1 MKTREALLASL
12 RARLDRFVK
21 DQDTAAVLSGE
32 AIGEV
37 RALLAGV
44 PDPSSDL
51 EVLRVAGHLYW
62 FRYQVLPPGKDQQDL
77 RAALMFLTPVY
88 FADPDR
94 VPGPVRAFLESAPPG
109 RRGPGEMAER
119 LAQRAAEFAETGHPG
134 ALDDAIDL
142 LRQAVAATPG
152 SHPDLAR
159 YLFALDDALERRFE
173 LTGVLADV
181 DEAVRVS
188 RQAVAAVPPGSTDH
202 ASALSN
208 LGNALGMR
216 FDRTHDLADL
226 DEAIEVGQK
235 AMARSAPSHPAR
247 AQIMGNLGANLLS
260 RYTHN
265 GRAVDLDQAVDILRQ
280 AADLLPHDHPGRPF
294 VVSNLGN
301 ALEARFGL
309 TDDPADLDQ
318 AIEVSREAVG
328 ALPSGH
334 PRLRG
339 LQSNLATA
347 LQTRFKRTRQR
358 ADVDEAIELCRR
370 AAAATPVGHS
380 MREAILG
387 NLGNALSSR
396 FESAGDLADLDE
408 AVEIQRQLLAV
419 TSDSDSDRADRHAV
433 LGQLLLE
440 RFNRS
445 DRPGDLDEAIEMGR
459 QAAASG
465 RADLLVNLG
474 ATLQTRYGR
483 TEIAA
488 DLDEA
493 IESYRR
499 AAGMAPGERPV
510 QAAASS
516 GLSRALIARYERTG
530 DAGDLQGA
538 VEARRRTTAA
548 GPTGGPQVDSPDAL
562 SDHGSALG
570 RTFERSGIDPEE
582 RSRYQRGLRAKLK
595 TRIEMWRRTG
605 NPEWLAEDQARDE
618 AFTLVMS
625 AASKPKDAETAR
637 EATEFLTVRTTALD
651 GVQRGSALAELVSVL
666 AFLQDNEV
674 EVRALAPDPG
684 LAPKQRRDATPLSD
698 IAALMVFFNQFLHT
712 PNPRATG
719 ELALSRLDEYD
730 ETFFTGIDALIFHD
744 RLLGETNHAE
754 RLEELKEY
762 IEFVKHTTAQ
772 YGVQE
777 FRDDLAWGQAMDDI
791 QQLAE
796 VRDDR
801 PEMDEKLNT
810 LHEVI
815 QRTPRDSPRRVQRLS
830 ELATVLRQRFQRS
843 GLLDDLDECIR
854 VQREAVEA
862 SPQGSIDRA
871 GMLANLGLML
881 KTRFEHRRA
890 EAGSKDAADM
900 ADLDEAI
907 EVGHASIQLTP
918 AEHPLRPNR
927 LGAHATLLLERFKQT
942 VTAADIDEAI
952 ASLEEALNAETVS
965 DKERRK
971 LRGLLDWAHTLRAP
985 EAEEAPLRDPRLAL
999 RERLERFEQSGAG
1012 QGRELLDSDEAC
1024 DELLAALAGFANP
1037 PDLESDL
1044 RLLADTINFLRL
1056 RFAHVQ
1062 SEHSSTETVI
1072 CQMIAHHMEEI
1083 QKASAAEERT
1093 KLIGASPE
1101 VARNALTRLR
1111 ELWGRLEPA
1120 TFAADPGVHYR
1131 ALLEALG
1138 EPWPPSG
1145 LDERISRL
1153 RGVLERAPQRASYLN
1168 FLHEELGI
1176 ALWERFNREGSHQ
1189 DIVDAIGHLDRAIEV
1204 ADRRGSGYI
1213 RNVAPIVQN
1222 LGTAFLALG
1231 ERTHD
1236 VETLNNAINA
1246 FRQALRFFAPGTY
1259 DRTLSL
1265 SNLGMALQFR
1275 YSLTG
1280 APDDITEAVTVLR
1293 EAVEDT
1299 SDLDPD
1305 RPARM
1310 TNLCMA
1316 LGSSFQVTHDAGE
1329 LNEAIEVG
1337 QTALATLPLS
1347 SVHRARLLA
1356 NVGVCFEGQFKENG
1370 SKQDRA
1376 EAIRYFEEAART
1388 ETSPVWD
1395 RIRPARGWGLLAAD
1409 SGDYAVAVTA
1419 FGYVVE
1425 LLPMLAWH
1433 GLEMADR
1440 LSYLG
1445 SEGLSGLALE
1455 AAACAIADGRPDRA
1469 MQLLEHGRGVLLSQV
1484 LNLRTDLSML
1494 ATGHADLAE
1503 ELGTIRKRLDGPGET
1518 DHEERRDL
1526 AQRWDRLVKETR
1538 RLPDFGDFL
1547 LPPRLETLLPAA
1559 AAGPIVVVNVS
1570 TRRCDALLVTENQ
1583 VRLKELPRLSSE
1595 TVTEQANRYLSVLQE
1610 AERTAAEAFSARE
1623 EANVRG
1629 TSEAI
1634 RRYAEAQRAR
1644 VIAHRAME
1652 QTLPEVMAWL
1662 WDVIAEPVLDTLGFT
1677 SPPAPGRPW
1686 PRLWWCPTGP
1696 LSLLPLHAAAH
1707 PEADGRQG
1715 GRAVLDRVVSSY
1727 TPTLRALTEARQGPQ
1742 DAESQDRMLVVAL
1755 PDTPGQPPL
1764 HHVTDERDLLT
1775 TLFPRDRHTLLQG
1788 KEATRTRVSRE
1799 LPSHRYAHFSCHGDQ
1814 NLTQPLQGGLL
1825 LYDGMLTFAD
1835 VITGHYHGE
1844 YAFLSACKTATGGL
1858 KLADEVVT
1866 IASALHYTG
1875 YRHVIAS
1882 SWSVLGSKAANLAKA
1897 VYADLT
1903 SDGAFTPELAAW
1915 ALHRAVR
1922 QLRDTHPD
1930 QPSVWMPFTH
1940 TGP

>member
-12 RARLDRFVK
+12 RARLDRFVQ

-51 EVLRVAGHLYW
+51 EVLRVVGHLHW
-62 FRYQVLPPGKDQQDL
+62 FRYQVLPAGKDQQDL
-77 RAALMFLTPVY
+77 RAALTFLTPVY
-88 FADPDR
+88 FSDPDR
-94 VPGPVRAFLESAPPG
+94 VPGPVRAFLERAAPG
-109 RRGPGEMAER
+109 QRSSGEVAER
-119 LAQRAAEFAETGHPG
+119 LAQHAAELAATGHRG
-134 ALDDAIDL
+134 ALDDAIGL
-142 LRQAVAATPG
+142 LRQAVAACPG
-152 SHPDLAR
+152 NHPDRVR

-173 LTGVLADV
+173 LTSVLADIV
-181 DEAVRVS
+181 EAVEVS
-188 RQAVAAVPPGSTDH
+188 RQAVAALPPESTDH

-216 FDRTHDLADL
+216 FDQTQNLGDL
-226 DEAIEVGQK
+226 DEAIEVGQR
-235 AMARSAPSHPAR
+235 AMARSAPDHPAR

-265 GRAVDLDQAVDILRQ
+265 GGAADLDQAIDILRQ
-280 AADLLPHDHPGRPF
+280 AAALLPRGHPGGPS
-294 VVSNLGN
+294 VMSNLGN
-301 ALEARFGL
+301 ALVARFRL
-309 TDDPADLDQ
+309 TDDPADLNQ
-318 AIEVSREAVG
+318 AIEFSREAG
-328 ALPSGH
+328 SALPPGD
-334 PRLRG
+334 PKLPG
-339 LQSNLATA
+339 LLSNLATA
-347 LQTRFKRTRQR
+347 LQTRFERTHQR
-358 ADVDEAIELCRR
+358 FDIDEAIEHCRQ
-370 AAAATPVGHS
+370 AAAVTPAGRS
-380 MREAILG
+380 TREAIFG
-387 NLGNALSSR
+387 NLCNALLSR

-408 AVEIQRQLLAV
+408 AVEVQRQLLPVA
-419 TSDSDSDRADRHAV
+419 SDSDSDRADRQAA
-433 LGQLLLE
+433 LSRLLLE
-440 RFNRS
+440 RFNRG
-445 DRPGDLDEAIEMGR
+445 DRLGDLDEAIEMGR

-465 RADLLVNLG
+465 RADLLINLG
-474 ATLQTRYGR
+474 AILQTRYGR
-483 TEIAA
+483 TESVA

-499 AAGMAPGERPV
+499 AAGAAHAKNSV
-510 QAAASS
+510 QAIALS
-516 GLSRALIARYERTG
+516 GLSRALIARYERTS

-538 VEARRRTTAA
+538 VEGRRRATAV
-548 GPTGGPQVDSPDAL
+548 GPTGGPRVDSPDPL
-562 SDHGSALG
+562 SDPGNALW
-570 RTFERSGIDPEE
+570 RTFERSGIAPER
-582 RSRYQRGLRAKLK
+582 RSRYERGVRAKLK

-605 NPEWLAEDQARDE
+605 NPGWLAEDQARDE

-625 AASKPKDAETAR
+625 AVSEPKDAGMAR
-637 EATEFLTVRTTALD
+637 EAAEFLAVRTAAFD
-651 GVQRGSALAELVSVL
+651 GVQRGNALAELVSVL

-674 EVRALAPDPG
+674 EVRAVAPDPG
-684 LAPKQRRDATPLSD
+684 LAPKQRRDASTLPD
-698 IAALMVFFNQFLHT
+698 IAALMGFSNQFLHT

-730 ETFFTGIDALIFHD
+730 ETFFTGVDALIFNE
-744 RLLGETNHAE
+744 RLLGETNRVE
-754 RLEELKEY
+754 RLEKLKEY
-762 IEFVKHTTAQ
+762 LQFVKEMTAQ

-777 FRDDLAWGQAMDDI
+777 FRDDLAWGQALDDI
-791 QQLAE
+791 QQIAE

-801 PEMDEKLNT
+801 LEMDEKLNT

-843 GLLDDLDECIR
+843 GLLDDLDECIH
-854 VQREAVEA
+854 VQREAVES

-871 GMLANLGLML
+871 GMLANLGLLL
-881 KTRFEHRRA
+881 KARFEQRRA
-890 EAGSKDAADM
+890 EAGSKDGANV

-927 LGAHATLLLERFKQT
+927 LGAHATLLLERFNQ
-942 VTAADIDEAI
+942 TAAAADLDEAI

-965 DKERRK
+965 DSERRK
-971 LRGLLDWAHTLRAP
+971 LRRLLDWAHTLRAP
-985 EAEEAPLRDPRLAL
+985 EAEEAPLRHPRLAL
-999 RERLERFEQSGAG
+999 RERLERFEQSGVE

-1056 RFAHVQ
+1056 RFICVQ
-1062 SEHSSTETVI
+1062 SEHSSTETEI
-1072 CQMIAHHMEEI
+1072 CQMIAHHLEEI
-1083 QKASAAEERT
+1083 SKASASEERT
-1093 KLIGASPE
+1093 KLIGALPE
-1101 VARNALTRLR
+1101 VARSALTRLR
-1111 ELWGRLEPA
+1111 KLWGRPEPT
-1120 TFAADPGVHYR
+1120 TFAADSGVHYR

-1153 RGVLERAPQRASYLN
+1153 RGVLERAPQQAAYLS
-1168 FLHEELGI
+1168 FLHEEIGV

-1189 DIVDAIGHLDRAIEV
+1189 DIIDTIGHLGKAIEV
-1204 ADRRGSGYI
+1204 ADRRGSGHI
-1213 RNVAPIVQN
+1213 RNAAPIMQN

-1236 VETLNNAINA
+1236 VETLDNAIDA
-1246 FRQALRFFAPGTY
+1246 FRLALRFFGPGTY

-1275 YSLTG
+1275 YSLART
-1280 APDDITEAVTVLR
+1280 PDDITEAVTVLR

-1305 RPARM
+1305 RPGRM

-1337 QTALATLPLS
+1337 QAALAILPLS

-1356 NVGVCFEGQFKENG
+1356 NVGVCFKDQFKETAF
-1370 SKQDRA
+1370 KQDRA
-1376 EAIRYFEEAART
+1376 EAMRYFEEAARS

-1419 FGYVVE
+1419 FDYVVE

-1445 SEGLSGLALE
+1445 SEGLSGLASE

-1484 LNLRTDLSML
+1484 LSLRTDLSML
-1494 ATGHADLAE
+1494 ATGHVELAE
-1503 ELGTIRKRLDGPGET
+1503 ELDIIRKRLDGPGET

-1526 AQRWDRLVKETR
+1526 AQRWDRLVTQIR

-1595 TVTEQANRYLSVLQE
+1595 NVTEQTNRYLSVLQE
-1610 AERTAAEAFSARE
+1610 AERTTAEAFLARE
-1623 EANVRG
+1623 EANARG

-1677 SPPAPGRPW
+1677 SPPVLDRPW
-1686 PRLWWCPTGP
+1686 PRLWWCPTGL

-1707 PEADGRQG
+1707 LEADGRQSS
-1715 GRAVLDRVVSSY
+1715 RAVLDRVVSSY
-1727 TPTLRALTEARQGPQ
+1727 TPTLRALTEARHGPLG
-1742 DAESQDRMLVVAL
+1742 AGSQDGMLVVAL

-1764 HHVTDERDLLT
+1764 RHVTDERDLLT
-1775 TLFPRDRHTLLQG
+1775 TLFPHDRHTLLQG
-1788 KEATRTRVSRE
+1788 KAATRTNVSRE

-1835 VITGHYHGE
+1835 VITGQYHGE

-1882 SWSVLGSKAANLAKA
+1882 SWSVLGSKAANLTEA

-1903 SDGAFTPELAAW
+1903 SDGAFKPERAAW

-1930 QPSVWMPFTH
+1930 QPSAWMPFTH